1 MGQSDTGSAEDPAV
15 NSIAPSRDTP
25 GSAIEWI
32 EVESLAPG
40 CSPRSAGTSKTHI
53 NRLAVSADEL
63 PPILVHRATMQVID
77 GMHRLAVAKLKGH
90 QKIAAVFF
98 EGSEEEAFLLAISEN
113 LRHGLPLRIAD
124 RKAAAQHILAMNPE
138 LSDRAIGAKAG
149 LDPKTV
155 GKIRRCSSEENPQL
169 NTRVG
174 RDGRIRAVDPRAGRR
189 KAAQLIAE
197 RPKASLREIAREAG
211 VSPATVSE
219 LKKGRDVS
227 SADGAPDSPPSG
239 MPRSPAEVLRLL
251 RKDPSVRM
259 SECGRDFI
267 RWLETHSVDNEDMTR
282 DISWLPSYYAPHLAT
297 LARKFAGLWINFANS
312 LETEEHADS

>member
-1 MGQSDTGSAEDPAV
+1 MGQADTKSAGDPGVKSLA
-15 NSIAPSRDTP
+15 SSRDMLRITP
-25 GSAIEWI
+25 EWI
-32 EVESLAPG
+32 EIESLAG
-40 CSPRSAGTSKTHI
+40 SCSPRSSGTCKAHI

-63 PPILVHRATMQVID
+63 PPILVHRATMRVID
-77 GMHRLAVAKLKGH
+77 GMHRLAVAKLKGYH
-90 QKIAAVFF
+90 NIAAFFF

-113 LRHGLPLRIAD
+113 IRHGLPLQTSD
-124 RKAAAQHILAMNPE
+124 RKAAAQQILAMNPE
-138 LSDRAIGAKAG
+138 LSDRAIAAKAG

-155 GKIRRCSSEENPQL
+155 SKLRKCSSEENPQL

-197 RPKASLREIAREAG
+197 RPRASLREIAREAG

-219 LKKGRDVS
+219 LRKGSLAQSTD
-227 SADGAPDSPPSG
+227 DAPDPPWDRL
-239 MPRSPAEVLRLL
+239 PRNPAEVIRLL

-267 RWLETHSVDNEDMTR
+267 RWLENHSVNNADMTR
-282 DISWLPSYYAPHLAT
+282 DISWLPSYHAPHLAS
-297 LARKFAGLWINFANS
+297 LAREFAGLWIEFANS
-312 LETEEHADS
+312 LETGERSGS